1 MLVCSS
7 VSHGVPL
14 AATRSLRGN
23 GKAREIPT
31 EIVPSCEISSE
42 TSSEAMP
49 HRESLSEEAP
59 QCSLTRADP
68 QADENAS
75 AAEMADLDEAIRR
88 SMLPANVPDSLG
100 ARFPQKERR
109 SSFVSTNL

>member
-7 VSHGVPL
+7 ASHGVPL
-14 AATRSLRGN
+14 TAARSLRGN

-31 EIVPSCEISSE
+31 EIVPSCEI
-42 TSSEAMP
+42 MP
-49 HRESLSEEAP
+49 HRESPSEEAP
-59 QCSLTRADP
+59 QRSLTQSDP
-68 QADENAS
+68 QADESAS

-88 SMLPANVPDSLG
+88 SMLPTNIPDSLG